1 MAEFTL
7 FQNRP
12 AFTTIWEYE
21 HNTEKIYVKPDSVTT
36 YMFYVKDAK
45 GYQTEESTGL
55 SSTQLVSAL
64 TTKIGEAPT
73 FVVSSQEENP
83 SED

>member
-21 HNTEKIYVKPDSVTT
+21 HNTEKIYVQHDSLTT
-36 YMFYVKDAK
+36 YLFYVNDAK

>member
-21 HNTEKIYVKPDSVTT
+21 HNTEKIYVQPDSLTT
-36 YMFYVKDAK
+36 YLFYVNDAR
-45 GYQTEESTGL
+45 GHSIEESTGL
-55 SSTQLVSAL
+55 SSAQLVSAL
-64 TTKIGEAPT
+64 TTKIGEDPT
-73 FVVSSQEENP
+73 FVVSSKGEDP